1 MKVVEVKN
9 NTHFMD
15 EEDERLNIQNFI
27 KLLPHFFYTEESN
40 RMIIEAI
47 ENREHE
53 TFYALDKFLNLNPF
67 DRRRWFKINLPKQMD
82 KAFSIYRDIIYTRFC
97 DERLSPGEY
106 ALLTEYQVFKDG
118 YFKKDGNKVKLFRYL
133 LKHHLITQSQIDEI
147 NKYKQRAAY
156 ICISRNPVDYLFSA
170 TDQSFSTCESLSSD
184 YEGAYYMGL
193 GGLPSDPNRCL
204 IFLTNGKTK
213 KYDIKGLIF
222 KHFRYTQRSWC
233 LWGDQEELVLIRDY
247 PEPKI
252 NFSDILTEI
261 GFIAKY
267 ALDGQQTCSML
278 DFSLP
283 ILQSGDVMGMYYD
296 NIGLV
301 GLVNNKYQYNSFDG
315 ATNSSFCPGFNWDL
329 GFEEVEC
336 LEDLY
341 EGPAKCKNCS
351 AHISR
356 MSAFSYEGYYYCE
369 KCFEEHFTPCAFC
382 GAVVKNEDA
391 FISSIDGPLCEQ
403 CFSSTYRFCERCGN
417 LVLLENI
424 EDEEEIFCDE
434 CVRQYNQFNIS
445 ISPFSKTVEDI
456 RRAA

>member
-1 MKVVEVKN
+1 MANPE
-9 NTHFMD
+9 
-15 EEDERLNIQNFI
+15 
-27 KLLPHFFYTEESN
+27 P
-40 RMIIEAI
+40 
-47 ENREHE
+47 
-53 TFYALDKFLNLNPF
+53 LNLEDLWDWFEKKFGKDAMNRYYGYETNELINEIK
-67 DRRRWFKINLPKQMD
+67 RRIKSACEF
-82 KAFSIYRDIIYTRFC
+82 
-97 DERLSPGEY
+97 
-106 ALLTEYQVFKDG
+106 
-118 YFKKDGNKVKLFRYL
+118 YL
-133 LKHHLITQSQIDEI
+133 
-147 NKYKQRAAY
+147 KYKDRPK
-156 ICISRNPVDYLFSA
+156 R
-170 TDQSFSTCESLSSD
+170 
-184 YEGAYYMGL
+184 
-193 GGLPSDPNRCL
+193 
-204 IFLTNGKTK
+204 
-213 KYDIKGLIF
+213 
-222 KHFRYTQRSWC
+222 
-233 LWGDQEELVLIRDY
+233 LIRDY

-267 ALDGQQTCSML
+267 ILDGQQTRSML

-301 GLVNNKYQYNSFDG
+301 ELVNNKYQYNSFDG

-356 MSAFSYEGYYYCE
+356 MSAFSHEGYYYCE
-369 KCFEEHFTPCAFC
+369 KCFGEHFTPCAFC

-391 FISSIDGPLCEQ
+391 FISSIDGPLCER

-424 EDEEEIFCDE
+424 EDEEEVFCDE
-434 CVRQYNQFNIS
+434 CVRQYNQFNIP
-445 ISPFSKTVEDI
+445 ISPFSKTVEDM